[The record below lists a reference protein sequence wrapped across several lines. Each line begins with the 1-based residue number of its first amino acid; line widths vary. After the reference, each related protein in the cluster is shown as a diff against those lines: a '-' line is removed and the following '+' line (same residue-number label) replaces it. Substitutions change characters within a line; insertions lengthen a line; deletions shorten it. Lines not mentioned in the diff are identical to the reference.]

1 MAALLLKPVV
11 RAAAVRRAVARPRRW
26 PLAAA
31 ALTAWA
37 LVALAGHL
45 LGAALYDRDPLV
57 HIGAAP
63 FVGTFDLRWSARAW
77 PALAFGGA
85 AIAWGPAL
93 AARLRWSWLLAGSWA
108 TAAGW
113 AVALAATDGWRAI
126 SAPLR
131 SQYDQLTAV
140 PLVGSPGAFLSSF
153 TELLP
158 TYATHV
164 RGHPPGGVLAL
175 WSLDEIGVG
184 GPTAAALLAIGVGA
198 LTAPAVLVAV
208 RALAEEAQARAAAPF
223 VVFTPAAVWMATS
236 LDALYAGVSALGIAL
251 FAVAC
256 GARSA
261 AAGRVRPALF
271 ALAAGLVLGAALQL
285 SYGVA
290 TLGAVVLA
298 IAAGRRRPDAV
309 AWAAGGVAIVF
320 AAFAAARFNWFDGLA
335 ATREEYLAGISR
347 RRPYPDFLLIS
358 LAAFALAA
366 GPAVVAGLAR
376 LRDRGMWFLAGG
388 ALVALAA
395 ADLSGMS
402 KGETERIWL
411 HLVPWLLVATV
422 ALRGSRGWLA
432 AQVAL
437 ALALQLML
445 RSPW

>member
-1 MAALLLKPVV
+1 VVALVSKP
-11 RAAAVRRAVARPRRW
+11 APRRTVAGIRSNMRQQRG

-31 ALTAWA
+31 IAAWA
-37 LVALAGHL
+37 LVVLAGHL

-63 FVGTFDLRWSARAW
+63 FVGAFDLRWSARVW
-77 PALAFGGA
+77 PALALGGS

-93 AARLRWSWLLAGSWA
+93 AARLRWRALIVAGWA
-108 TAAGW
+108 GAAGW

-126 SAPLR
+126 AAPLR
-131 SQYDQLTAV
+131 SPYEQLTAV
-140 PLVGSPGAFLSSF
+140 PLVGSPGRFLASF

-175 WSLDEIGVG
+175 WGLDEIRLG
-184 GPTAAALLAIGVGA
+184 GAGAAAIVAIAIGA

-208 RALAEEAQARAAAPF
+208 RALAGETPARAVAPF

-236 LDALYAGVSALGIAL
+236 LDALYAGVSAVGIAL

-256 GARSA
+256 GVPRDAVRT
-261 AAGRVRPALF
+261 RPALY
-271 ALAAGLVLGAALQL
+271 ALASGAVLGTALQL

-298 IAAGRRRPDAV
+298 IAVGRRRPGAV
-309 AWAAGGVAIVF
+309 AWAAAGVAIVF
-320 AAFAAARFNWFDGLA
+320 AAFAVARFNWFDGLA
-335 ATREEYLAGISR
+335 ATREEYLAGVSR
-347 RRPYPDFLLIS
+347 RRPYADFLLIS

-366 GPAVVAGLAR
+366 GPAVAAGLAR
-376 LRDRGMWFLAGG
+376 LRDRGAWLLAGG

-411 HLVPWLLVATV
+411 QLVPWVLVATV

-437 ALALQLML
+437 ALVLQLTV